1 MMHLQWVSAGGAILD
16 IREPDQEIPDP
27 VYVYLTSS
35 GFGGGGCDVQT
46 VQAPYQ
52 HGATFLAA
60 LLVPRSLS
68 LAFMIRAQ
76 DTEDLY
82 ARRRVITKA
91 FSPAAGEGRLVWIQG
106 ERSFSLR
113 CVVGS
118 ASPAFPQGRQSA
130 GPTWQTVT
138 VDLTASDPCWF
149 EDAREQH
156 LQGLAGGLAFPV
168 AFPAHFAFV
177 SPTVTIDNPGD
188 VESPVTIR
196 VTGPALNPVITN
208 ATTGEQIGLT
218 LDLAAGEWVEIR
230 TTFGA
235 ASCRLH
241 DGPSAMSAVQPG
253 SVFWQMQSGDNVLT
267 YTDSGGDASVLIQY
281 SPRYTGV

>member
-1 MMHLQWVSAGGAILD
+1 MMHLQWHGANGQILD
-16 IREPDQEIPDP
+16 IREPDNAVPDP
-27 VYVYLTSS
+27 PYVYLTSS

-52 HGATFLAA
+52 HGSTFLAA

-68 LAFMIRAQ
+68 LTFMIRAQ

-82 ARRRVITKA
+82 ARRRAITRA

-149 EDAREQH
+149 EGEHEQH
-156 LQGLAGGLAFPV
+156 LQGLTGGMVLPV

-208 ATTGEQIGLT
+208 VTTGESIGLT
-218 LDLAAGEWVEIR
+218 VDLAAGEWVEIQ
-230 TTFGA
+230 TAFGA
-235 ASCRLH
+235 ASCRHWTGASLM
-241 DGPSAMSAVQPG
+241 GIVQPG
-253 SVFWQMQSGDNVLT
+253 SAFWQMQPGPNTLT

>member
-1 MMHLQWVSAGGAILD
+1 MMHLQWHGANGQILD
-16 IREPDQEIPDP
+16 IREPDNVVPDP
-27 VYVYLTSS
+27 PYVYLTSS

-46 VQAPYQ
+46 VKGPYQ
-52 HGATFLAA
+52 HGATFLGA
-60 LLVPRSLS
+60 LLVPRTISLTF
-68 LAFMIRAQ
+68 AIIAQ
-76 DTEDLY
+76 STEDLY
-82 ARRRVITKA
+82 QRRRTVAAA

-138 VDLTASDPCWF
+138 VDLIASDPCWF

-156 LQGLAGGLAFPV
+156 LQGLTGGLAFPV

-177 SPTVTIDNPGD
+177 SPIVTIDNPGD
-188 VESPVTIR
+188 IESPVTIR

-208 ATTGEQIGLT
+208 VTTGEQIGLT
-218 LDLAAGEWVEIR
+218 LDLAPGEWVEIR
-230 TTFGA
+230 TAFGS
-235 ASCRLH
+235 ASCRHWTGASLM
-241 DGPSAMSAVQPG
+241 GVVQPG
-253 SVFWQMQSGDNVLT
+253 STFWRMQPGPNTLK
-267 YTDSGGDASVLIQY
+267 YTDSGGNASVLIQY